1 MSPLAAAVTMV
12 VTAASLVLGL
22 GVEVED
28 VTARQLRAALQT
40 EARIAVFW
48 CKLRCCEL
56 YEYTE
61 QLPELYLLPLA
72 SPPAPAAD
80 QIALIFNS
88 ITGHGLHNINSNLV
102 TFSMS
107 LFGMRALASGNNC

>member
-12 VTAASLVLGL
+12 VAAASLVRGL

-48 CKLRCCEL
+48 CKLQCWEL
-56 YEYTE
+56 SKY
-61 QLPELYLLPLA
+61 
-72 SPPAPAAD
+72 
-80 QIALIFNS
+80 
-88 ITGHGLHNINSNLV
+88 
-102 TFSMS
+102 
-107 LFGMRALASGNNC
+107 

>member
-12 VTAASLVLGL
+12 VAAASLVRGL

-48 CKLRCCEL
+48 CKLQCWESSK
-56 YEYTE
+56 Y
-61 QLPELYLLPLA
+61 
-72 SPPAPAAD
+72 
-80 QIALIFNS
+80 
-88 ITGHGLHNINSNLV
+88 
-102 TFSMS
+102 
-107 LFGMRALASGNNC
+107 